1 MKFCTN
7 CGAKLPDEAK
17 FCHACGSKVAD
28 VAEPLEEKE
37 VKTPETEDG
46 AKKQAVEAPAAEE
59 SKQEVTSPAVQEK
72 PAKAKRN
79 QRPSNPVKER
89 TPLVIAL
96 VIASI
101 IYWIFTALFTQIFW
115 LGKIIIIGFCI
126 INAVLNIIQFVKS
139 IVKKDTFQI
148 FLFASYSA
156 ICLALTIINLAIL

>member
-17 FCHACGSKVAD
+17 FCHACGSKVID
-28 VAEPLEEKE
+28 LAEPLEEKE
-37 VKTPETEDG
+37 VSSPEATVEQ
-46 AKKQAVEAPAAEE
+46 AKADNNSAPATE
-59 SKQEVTSPAVQEK
+59 EK
-72 PAKAKRN
+72 PAKAKKN

-139 IVKKDTFQI
+139 LKGKDSFKI

-156 ICLALTIINLAIL
+156 ICLALTIINFAVL